1 MPSQIAAGGAFRH
14 YLGQRA
20 LESQSIEEKYAD
32 ELAKATPEEKKRI
45 YERMADEAMRRAKKL
60 SHKPSA
66 GTLW

>member
-1 MPSQIAAGGAFRH
+1 MKSRIADGGGYRH

-32 ELAKATPEEKKRI
+32 ELAKAGPEEKKRI
-45 YERMADEAMRRAKKL
+45 YERMADEAMRRAKML
-60 SHKPSA
+60 NHKPSA